1 MLEVFIGAVV
11 GAVAATF
18 VHQKRLRELED
29 EKTFVEA
36 KYNSLKGFFDA
47 RVLAVKAKAD
57 EAKKRA

>member
-1 MLEVFIGAVV
+1 MEILIGALI
-11 GAVAATF
+11 GAGLASILFAW
-18 VHQKRLRELED
+18 RLKLAHED
-29 EKTFVEA
+29 KVFAEA